1 MEEWRRLRGPDN
13 LDCRHCSVTDSKQE
27 VSDSNDFFL
36 SFSQNRFSPQRYHF
50 YRKSFLTEGFDIS
63 IFLFTD
69 LKIASKRWASSNR
82 QQSAPRKL
90 MRRPMPPGRPCPPRL
105 TWMII
110 SIWTPPAVPSLK
122 MTVFYHPKPS
132 LEYYREESKP
142 DLSNKR
148 VVRTI
153 GKTEK
158 KNTVVCFFALRVSFC
173 GNWGWRGGSKIHA
186 LLFFS
191 FF

>member
-1 MEEWRRLRGPDN
+1 MPLRSSPPTPKRGATWN
-13 LDCRHCSVTDSKQE
+13 EGDS
-27 VSDSNDFFL
+27 
-36 SFSQNRFSPQRYHF
+36 P
-50 YRKSFLTEGFDIS
+50 IS
-63 IFLFTD
+63 IVMGISGGLQVRNVTIYHTRIDSSSSAFSFI
-69 LKIASKRWASSNR
+69 IARDS
-82 QQSAPRKL
+82 
-90 MRRPMPPGRPCPPRL
+90 
-105 TWMII
+105 
-110 SIWTPPAVPSLK
+110 AVPSLK

-132 LEYYREESKP
+132 LECYREESKP

-186 LLFFS
+186 LTR
-191 FF
+191 